1 MNLSKTLFGKVYDFH
16 SVKEVLAKAN
26 EQKSGDTLAGIAAHD
41 AKERV
46 AAKYVLAD
54 LTVEEV
60 TNEPA
65 VPYKDDSVT
74 RIILD
79 DLDRT
84 QYDAIKNLTIGQ
96 LREKILDNRLS
107 GDQILTMARGMSSE
121 VIAALAKLMGNLDLM
136 YVSRKLY
143 VRAHCNTT
151 IGEPGTFAVRLQPNH
166 PTDNVQGVTA
176 SLLEGLSYGAGDA
189 VLGLNPAIDTL
200 KSTSDILNLFHDV
213 KERLHI
219 PTQTCVLSHITT
231 QLAALK
237 SGVPMDL
244 CFQSIAG
251 SQAALASF
259 GTDVEMLS
267 EANDL
272 MRRYSTAEGPNYM
285 YFETGQGSELSS
297 GGHNGADQ
305 LVMES
310 RCYGLARHFHP
321 FLVNTVVGFIGPEYI
336 YDTKELIRAALED
349 NFCGHMHGLP
359 MGCDICY
366 TNHMKADQNDADS
379 LLVMLASS
387 GCHYVMGIP
396 QSDDVM
402 LMYQSTSYHDIAAV
416 REMLGLSPIT
426 PFRRWLESY
435 GIWEN
440 GRLGR
445 NAGNARVFLEGGK
458 L

>member
-1 MNLSKTLFGKVYDFH
+1 MKLDTTLFGKHYDFK

-26 EQKSGDTLAGIAAHD
+26 EQKSGDTLAGIGAAD
-41 AKERV
+41 AKERI
-46 AAKYVLAD
+46 AAKYVLCD
-54 LTVEEV
+54 LTVEDI
-60 TNEPA
+60 TACPA
-65 VPYKDDSVT
+65 VEYDKDAVT
-74 RIILD
+74 RIIID
-79 DLDRT
+79 DLDKE
-84 QYDAIKNLTIGQ
+84 QYEKIKALTMGE
-96 LREKILDNRLS
+96 LRERVLDNTIS
-107 GDQILTMARGMSSE
+107 GEEILCLANGMTSE
-121 VIAALAKLMGNLDLM
+121 VIASLAKLMGNLDLM
-136 YVSRKLY
+136 YVSRKLHIT
-143 VRAHCNTT
+143 ATCNTT
-151 IGEPGTFAVRLQPNH
+151 IGEEGTFAVRLQPNH
-166 PTDNVQGVTA
+166 PTDDVRGVTA

-189 VLGLNPAIDTL
+189 VLGLNPAIDTV

-213 KERLHI
+213 KTRLKI

-231 QLAALK
+231 QMEALK
-237 SGVPMDL
+237 QGVPMDL

-251 SQAALASF
+251 SEKALASF
-259 GTDVEMLS
+259 GTDTDMLA

-272 MRRYSTAEGPNYM
+272 MKKYASSKGPNYM

-297 GGHNGADQ
+297 SSHNGADQ

-310 RCYGLARHFHP
+310 RCYGLAKHYKP

-366 TNHMKADQNDADS
+366 TNHMKADQNDCDS

-416 REMLGLSPIT
+416 REMLRLSPIE
-426 PFRRWLESY
+426 PFKEWLESY

-440 GRLGR
+440 GRLGK
-445 NAGNARVFLEGGK
+445 NAGNPRVFL
-458 L
+458 

>member
-1 MNLSKTLFGKVYDFH
+1 MKLSTTLFGVQYDFH
-16 SVKEVLAKAN
+16 SVKEVMAKAN
-26 EQKSGDTLAGIAAHD
+26 EQKSGDRLAGIAARD
-41 AKERV
+41 AKERI
-46 AAKYVLAD
+46 AAKTVLAD
-54 LTVEEV
+54 LTVEEI
-60 TNEPA
+60 TNSPA
-65 VPYKDDSVT
+65 VDYKDDAVT
-74 RIILD
+74 RMILD
-79 DLDRT
+79 DLHTAAYEKIRRT
-84 QYDAIKNLTIGQ
+84 TIGD
-96 LREKILDNRLS
+96 LREQILDNRLD
-107 GDQILTMARGMSSE
+107 GTQILNMAKGMSSE

-136 YVSRKLY
+136 YVSKKLQIT
-143 VRAHCNTT
+143 AHCNTT
-151 IGEPGTFAVRLQPNH
+151 IGKPGTFAVRLQPNH
-166 PTDNVQGVTA
+166 PTDDVQGVTA

-189 VLGLNPAIDTL
+189 VLGLNPAVDTV
-200 KSTSDILNLFHDV
+200 KSTTDILNLFYDV
-213 KERLHI
+213 KTRLKI

-231 QLAALK
+231 QMAALRQ
-237 SGVPMDL
+237 GAPMDL

-251 SQAALASF
+251 SEKALKAF
-259 GTDVEMLS
+259 GTDVDMLA
-267 EANDL
+267 EANEL
-272 MRRYSTAEGPNYM
+272 MQTHSTAEGPNYM

-305 LVMES
+305 LTMEA
-310 RCYGLARHFHP
+310 RCYGLARHYKP

-349 NFCGHMHGLP
+349 NFCGHMHALP

-416 REMLGLSPIT
+416 REMLSLSPIA
-426 PFRRWLESY
+426 PFRAWLEHY

-440 GRLGR
+440 GRLGK
-445 NAGNARVFLEGGK
+445 NAGNPRVFL
-458 L
+458 